1 MLSESDIEAAHPEAF
16 DFVWGNLPTAS
27 RADFDRHLLGCRY
40 CQAVVDEYAD
50 IGQIIQR
57 LPPHVEPPAHLEDRT
72 VAAMVA
78 ALAKQRAKADRRSED
93 EDQAATRAYPIPE
106 RRPPAEPKTQVQPIP
121 QLQPPAEDEAQLRR
135 SARRSTDTGR
145 DGGQAD
151 GHPPASVAAPPG
163 PPCRCRC
170 RRRCDHH
177 RRHLGS
183 TQPGRRPDHSGPGH
197 GPREVVIPLSATAAA
212 KAIGYGAATGRAIGS
227 SRHCLWQLGHH
238 PDRGRPEEP
247 GRLPWYEC
255 WYVSPDIGKWP
266 PLARSS
272 SGQRKQNLLHDKRS
286 RPP

>member
-50 IGQIIQR
+50 IGQIIQS
-57 LPPHVEPPAHLEDRT
+57 LPPHVEPPTHLEDRT

-135 SARRSTDTGR
+135 LPADQPTPAETAARPMVTRL
-145 DGGQAD
+145 
-151 GHPPASVAAPPG
+151 PVW
-163 PPCRCRC
+163 
-170 RRRCDHH
+170 
-177 RRHLGS
+177 RRHRAGF
-183 TQPGRRPDHSGPGH
+183 
-197 GPREVVIPLSATAAA
+197 PLS
-212 KAIGYGAATGRAIGS
+212 
-227 SRHCLWQLGHH
+227 
-238 PDRGRPEEP
+238 
-247 GRLPWYEC
+247 LP
-255 WYVSPDIGKWP
+255 SP
-266 PLARSS
+266 LRSS
-272 SGQRKQNLLHDKRS
+272 PPPSWFHSASAEAGPLRPRPSRSKRKS
-286 RPP
+286 